1 MDFLKE
7 LLYLDEADKKK
18 KAKKNP
24 KDKSADIYPAYVA
37 GNTLMRNVCSGDLS
51 GDKKKV
57 KESVNPLSQLT
68 LMLCEVDK
76 PKPTQTKL
84 GDEVN
89 LDDLFGTHHFHA
101 PASSNKPK
109 SVNLK
114 QAGSQRTRQA
124 VSGVQM
130 DQRSNDLLGQL
141 DQSGLED
148 DRPMR
153 QRANMAMGEPKPK
166 PPGTDVAVRGQ
177 DIATRNTDVSTEG
190 AEPNWHKIEDL
201 PGYMK
206 SAVRAIG
213 RKVFAPMTNTD
224 IEDVDIIANLNGSGP
239 NDDEELRQVGAYLR
253 RNGQRQAEAEMDFN
267 QTVLQGYKADIQIWT
282 AADREFLT
290 VKDHAGHYIY
300 SWPIEDSKNFNLFK
314 GMKKG
319 IGTERNRLT

>member
-1 MDFLKE
+1 MNFLKE

-18 KAKKNP
+18 KVKNK
-24 KDKSADIYPAYVA
+24 KDKSADRYPAYVA
-37 GNTLMRNVCSGDLS
+37 GNMLFTNTCSGDLA

-57 KESVNPLSQLT
+57 KESVSPLKQWNELIF
-68 LMLCEVDK
+68 EADK
-76 PKPTQTKL
+76 PKPTKTKL

-109 SVNLK
+109 TVNLK

-130 DQRSNDLLGQL
+130 DQQSNDLLGQL

-153 QRANMAMGEPKPK
+153 QRANIAMGEPEPK
-166 PPGTDVAVRGQ
+166 PPGTDVARRG
-177 DIATRNTDVSTEG
+177 TDVSTEG

-224 IEDVDIIANLNGSGP
+224 IEDIDIIANLNGSGP

-300 SWPIEDSKNFNLFK
+300 SWPAEDSKNFNLFK

-319 IGTERNRLT
+319 IGTERNRLK